1 MGELLGN
8 VRLPEDIFVA
18 LLDRF
23 GVTKEDGRPLS
34 LEKRSGRVLHSF
46 LAHLASGMDPVPY
59 FERVALFQVD
69 LDKTVHLLHSLL
81 SVPVGLY
88 SMSWRLFACCGDLP
102 LEGLH
107 PVVELPVD
115 AFSVR
120 RSLRTVPRADHI
132 SHLEGFPPF
141 AWQATP

>member
-1 MGELLGN
+1 MGELLSN
-8 VRLPEDIFVA
+8 VRLPEDIVA
-18 LLDRF
+18 ALSARF
-23 GVTKEDGRPLS
+23 GVTKEDGGLLS
-34 LEKRSGRVLHSF
+34 LEKRSGRGLHSF
-46 LAHLASGMDPVPY
+46 LAHLESWVDPVPD

-69 LDKTVHLLHSLL
+69 LDKTVHLMHSLL

-88 SMSWRLFACCGDLP
+88 STARRLFACCGELP

-107 PVVELPVD
+107 LVVELPVD

-120 RSLRTVPRADHI
+120 RSLRAVPRADHI
-132 SHLEGFPPF
+132 SHLEGVPPS